1 MTAEVAIANKQAV
14 ALAADSAVS
23 IGPSADK
30 IYSSALKIFQLV
42 EGAPVGVMV
51 SGAAEFLG
59 IPWETIIKAYRQKT
73 RRDQFPKLID
83 YRNNFLEFIS
93 TNDQLFPK
101 DLQNR
106 YVEKLITSYFSHVFQ
121 LIRDEVEKTVRRGEP
136 FTENEAPELVQDV
149 VSKEKNRVLRANRL
163 DGFNA
168 EFVRG
173 IRRSLIRQV
182 NQIKEGIFSDLPLSS
197 TTSLMISDL
206 GIEILTR
213 RVMGP
218 LSSGLVF
225 AGFGDSE
232 FLPGLYSVNVEITVN
247 NRVRF
252 HAEKEHEVTEDQTAA
267 ILPFAQADMVYSF
280 IQGIHPTID
289 RNRTITVAE
298 ILETFVG
305 RIAAITEEHDAL
317 LGASLR
323 VSFTE
328 CVQSILSEINS
339 VWQRQ
344 TEGYLKPLV
353 SNVAALPKDELGAMA
368 ESLVNLTKFRL
379 RVSPERETVSG
390 PIDVALIS
398 KGDGFVW
405 LKRKHYFQAELNP
418 RIISEYGRSD

>member
-59 IPWETIIKAYRQKT
+59 IPWETIIKAYRRKT

-83 YRNNFLEFIS
+83 YRDNFLEFIS
-93 TNDQLFPK
+93 TNDHLFPN

-163 DGFNA
+163 DGFNT

-197 TTSLMISDL
+197 RTSRMISDL
-206 GIEILTR
+206 GIEVLTR
-213 RVMGP
+213 KIMGP

-232 FLPGLYSVNVEITVN
+232 FLPRLYSVNVEIMVK

-252 HAEKEHEVTEDQTAA
+252 HTKNEYVVTEDQSAV
-267 ILPFAQADMVYSF
+267 ILPFAQADTVYTF

-289 RNRTITVAE
+289 RNRSLTVAKV
-298 ILETFVG
+298 LG
-305 RIAAITEEHDAL
+305 RFIESIATLAEELDSQISN
-317 LGASLR
+317 SLR
-323 VSFTE
+323 ASHTE
-328 CVQSILSEINS
+328 CVQSILNEINS
-339 VWQRQ
+339 EWQHQ
-344 TEGYLKPLV
+344 TEQHWKPLV
-353 SNVAALPKDELGAMA
+353 KNVTVLPKDELGAMA

-405 LKRKHYFQAELNP
+405 LKRKHYFQAEQNP
-418 RIISEYGRSD
+418 RIISESSRSD

>member
-1 MTAEVAIANKQAV
+1 MTAEVAIANKHAV

-42 EGAPVGVMV
+42 EGAPVGIMV

-59 IPWETIIKAYRQKT
+59 IPWETIIKIYRGKKE
-73 RRDQFPKLID
+73 RHRFPNVVNYRDD
-83 YRNNFLEFIS
+83 FLDFIS
-93 TNDQLFPK
+93 NNDSLFSS
-101 DLQNR
+101 DRQIR
-106 YVEKLITSYFSHVFQ
+106 YVEILITSYFRYIFQ
-121 LIRDEVEKTVRRGEP
+121 LIEAEADRIVSRVEQV
-136 FTENEAPELVQDV
+136 TENEVPDLVQDV
-149 VSKEKNRVLRANRL
+149 VSKERARVTQADRL
-163 DGFNA
+163 NGFN
-168 EFVRG
+168 EEVVRT
-173 IRRSLIRQV
+173 IRRSFVRRINR
-182 NQIKEGIFSDLPLSS
+182 IKEEVFPDRLSERTSQMITDLA
-197 TTSLMISDL
+197 IDV
-206 GIEILTR
+206 LTR
-213 RVMGP
+213 NVLGP
-218 LSSGLVF
+218 MSSGLVF
-225 AGFGDSE
+225 AGFGDSDI
-232 FLPGLYSVNVEITVN
+232 FPSLYSVNVEIMVN
-247 NRVRF
+247 SRVRF
-252 HAEKEHEVTEDQTAA
+252 HAEKEYVVDDDQTAA

-344 TEGYLKPLV
+344 TEGYMKPLV
-353 SNVAALPKDELGAMA
+353 NNVAALPKDELGAMA

-418 RIISEYGRSD
+418 RVISEYSRRD